1 MKTFAPNDSGTLQK
15 HYRTSCTIVR
25 EKCKGVPEEFILLE
39 NEMQILSKVVSGFH
53 VRVLPVKEENKFQTM
68 TFVNYQLGKQTEC

>member
-1 MKTFAPNDSGTLQK
+1 MTVG
-15 HYRTSCTIVR
+15 HYKNVTERHAR
-25 EKCKGVPEEFILLE
+25 LLEKKCKGVPEVFILLE

>member
-15 HYRTSCTIVR
+15 RYRTSCTIVR
-25 EKCKGVPEEFILLE
+25 EKCKGVPEVFILLE

-53 VRVLPVKEENKFQTM
+53 VRVLPVKEENKISNNDLRKLSVRKT
-68 TFVNYQLGKQTEC
+68 N